1 MKSQLSDDKVGEDS
15 SEDDAEA
22 AAEDGA
28 HGQPESDVVV
38 GVIFLHVDLSVVR
51 PRVSTCIENHLNF
64 NFTFFG
70 SNF

>member
-22 AAEDGA
+22 ATEDGA

-51 PRVSTCIENHLNF
+51 PRVST
-64 NFTFFG
+64 
-70 SNF
+70 